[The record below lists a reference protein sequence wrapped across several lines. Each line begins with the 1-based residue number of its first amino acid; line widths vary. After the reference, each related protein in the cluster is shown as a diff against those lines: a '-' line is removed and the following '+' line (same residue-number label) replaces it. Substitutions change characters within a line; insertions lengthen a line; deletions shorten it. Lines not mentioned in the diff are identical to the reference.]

1 MGERLF
7 NTAAGILAGI
17 LFGLV
22 LLVMMINIRF
32 TTSGAGFIICLITG
46 FFLPFC
52 LRFRNSTYTSVLAVL
67 VSFAV
72 TVIYAYYVGSH
83 SAEPV
88 EQQVFIRNVLNCTSY
103 IHASALAGALTD
115 WFIRAKESDRI
126 NKGL

>member
-67 VSFAV
+67 VSFIV

-88 EQQVFIRNVLNCTSY
+88 EQQVFIRNVLYCTSFV
-103 IHASALAGALTD
+103 HTAALAGALTD
-115 WFIRAKESDRI
+115 RFIRAKERDRI